1 VTKTPAEAETP
12 RRNLRRYAIAL
23 AILLLV
29 AGGAAWSLRN
39 RDGEPQTT
47 PSPSAAPAATSDV
60 EKDIP
65 LKTALAPEFPKETRP
80 VPKVRVIPIEALPKI
95 VAGPSSAD
103 FVSSSVPAEK
113 VDEALRRAIAYLR
126 ERSERWLTNSRFPL
140 GYASLPG
147 LALLEA
153 GVEPSD
159 PVIEKAAKRVRE
171 LAPSSTHT
179 YEVGLAILFLDRL
192 GDPADVP
199 LIRSL
204 ALRLIAAQGPQ
215 GGWTYT
221 CPLVTNAEPKL
232 LAALEKTRPD
242 PHLGIPLARETG
254 KGLLDL
260 PIPLAGNK
268 NDKEK
273 PTPKATGLVMPF
285 EIQDE
290 GAKLVRDLPDSF
302 RRMPIF
308 GRGFDESG
316 GVHGD
321 NSNSQFA
328 LLALWTARRHG
339 VPVERSLLLA
349 DQRYART
356 QGKDGSWSYTGRG
369 SGQPAMTCVGLL
381 GLAVGHGSLLGSAT
395 SSSAAAGVDDPAIRK
410 GLEALARSVGSP
422 TDPPERAQLNLYF
435 LWSLERVA
443 MLYRLPTLGG
453 KDWYGWGANILL
465 KRQQPNGSW
474 DGSVYPGH
482 DAPLDTAFGLLFL
495 RRSNLVQDLTDRL
508 QLHMAIRDPEQR
520 RD

>member
-1 VTKTPAEAETP
+1 VP
-12 RRNLRRYAIAL
+12 RRKLGRNAIAI
-23 AILLLV
+23 AALLLIV
-29 AGGAAWSLRN
+29 GSVAWSLRN
-39 RDGEPQTT
+39 RSGDPQAAS
-47 PSPSAAPAATSDV
+47 PSPTDSPTAANNEAP
-60 EKDIP
+60 IP
-65 LKTALAPEFPKETRP
+65 LKTALAPELPKETRP
-80 VPKVRVIPIEALPKI
+80 VPKVRVIPIDALPKM

-113 VDEALRRAIAYLR
+113 VDDALRRAITYLR
-126 ERSERWLTNSRFPL
+126 ERPERWLNNNRFPL

-159 PVIEKAAKRVRE
+159 PVIPKAAKRVRE
-171 LAPSSTHT
+171 LATSNTHT
-179 YEVGLAILFLDRL
+179 YEIGLAILFLDRL

-215 GGWTYT
+215 GGWAYT
-221 CPLVTNAEPKL
+221 CPLVSNAETKL
-232 LAALEKTRPD
+232 MAVLEKTRPD
-242 PHLGIPLARETG
+242 PHLGIPLARESG

-260 PIPLAGNK
+260 PIPLAGKKTDN
-268 NDKEK
+268 EK

-285 EIQDE
+285 EIQEE

-308 GRGFDESG
+308 GRGFDESSSI
-316 GVHGD
+316 HGD

-356 QGKDGSWSYTGRG
+356 QAKDGSWAYAGRG
-369 SGQPAMTCVGLL
+369 AGQPAMTCVGLL
-381 GLAVGHGSLLGSAT
+381 GLAVGHGALLGSAT

-410 GLEALARSVGSP
+410 GLEALARAVGSP
-422 TDPPERAQLNLYF
+422 TDPPDRGSLNLYF

-453 KDWYGWGANILL
+453 KDWYGWGANILI

-474 DGSVYPGH
+474 DGSIYPGH